1 MANIN
6 LLPWREERRQDLKR
20 EFLVVLGG
28 VAIIGV
34 GLVLLTH
41 IFFSNTISSQ
51 QNRNAYIQKNINEL
65 NAQVKEIKELENKRN
80 QLLDRMSVIASLQG
94 DRPLI
99 VRIFDELVRTLPDGL
114 FYRSLSRPGKVI
126 KLQGI
131 AESNNRISSLMRRL
145 DGSDW
150 FSSPNLSS
158 VKAEPKFGDQAS
170 GFTMSYKI
178 STPSVEGEE

>member
-6 LLPWREERRQDLKR
+6 LLPWREERRQELKR

-28 VAIIGV
+28 VAIIGA

-41 IFFSNTISSQ
+41 IFFDNAITDQ
-51 QNRNAYIQKNINEL
+51 QGRNAYVQKHVNEL
-65 NAQVKEIKELENKRN
+65 NEQVKEIKELENKRN
-80 QLLDRMSVIASLQG
+80 ELLDRMAVIQRLQG

-114 FYRSLSRPGKVI
+114 FYRSLSRSGMQI
-126 KLQGI
+126 KLEGV

-158 VKAEPKFGDQAS
+158 VKADSKFGDQAS
-170 GFTMSYKI
+170 GFTMTYKI

>member
-6 LLPWREERRQDLKR
+6 LLPWRDERRQELKR

-28 VAIIGV
+28 VAIIGA
-34 GLVLLTH
+34 GLVVLTH
-41 IFFSNTISSQ
+41 IFFNNAISDQ
-51 QNRNAYIQKNINEL
+51 QNRSAYIQKHINEL
-65 NAQVKEIKELENKRN
+65 NEQVKEIKELENKRN
-80 QLLDRMSVIASLQG
+80 ELLDRMAVISSLQG

-114 FYRSLSRPGKVI
+114 YYRSLSRSGKTI
-126 KLQGI
+126 KLEGA

-145 DGSDW
+145 DGSEW
-150 FSSPNLSS
+150 FSSPNLSK
-158 VKAEPKFGDQAS
+158 VKADPKFGDQAS
-170 GFTMSYKI
+170 GFTMTYKI

>member
-6 LLPWREERRQDLKR
+6 LLPWREERRQELKR

-28 VAIIGV
+28 VAIIGA
-34 GLVLLTH
+34 GLVVLTH
-41 IFFSNTISSQ
+41 IFFSNAVSAQ
-51 QNRNAYIQKNINEL
+51 QSRNAYIQKHINEL
-65 NAQVKEIKELENKRN
+65 NEQVKEIKELENKRN
-80 QLLDRMSVIASLQG
+80 ELLERMAVIQRLQG

-114 FYRSLSRPGKVI
+114 FYRSLSRNDSVI
-126 KLQGI
+126 KLKGV

-158 VKAEPKFGDQAS
+158 VKAESDFGDQAS